1 MTQTTKMAARDVTLT
16 LAALYMAFCCC
27 CCLQLEFISG
37 GLFVRGFVGNTNTF
51 VANSRNRSI
60 RCFSSSSSSTRLF
73 ENSSNSRSS
82 SDDLREKAAA
92 LRREVEEFEAS
103 KQKESD
109 QIRQEAETV
118 LRQKE
123 KTRLRYIAEVPILKG
138 DGTVSMERCDFS
150 PPRIMGVVKCVENDD
165 EEDKE
170 EQQEQVLVPSRI
182 LTFQAP
188 LPLGIVLGQ
197 EDYGGNTNINSSTN
211 MRLPP
216 ITVDDLAGDGSANQ
230 AGVRVGDILRACTA
244 CQVTMEQ
251 PTWQLMMGG
260 VGRPKTTRM
269 MFSTDDKAFEEV
281 MDAIGSNGMDP
292 ESRDVWLV
300 VERRTDD
307 DDDDNNGAI

>member
-1 MTQTTKMAARDVTLT
+1 MKIKMTQTTKIAVRDLPLI
-16 LAALYMAFCCC
+16 LAAIYMAFCCC
-27 CCLQLEFISG
+27 CCLQLEFIGVENVGIGSR
-37 GLFVRGFVGNTNTF
+37 LFVQSFVSYNNNNKF
-51 VANSRNRSI
+51 VANSSSRSRCTSSSI
-60 RCFSSSSSSTRLF
+60 RL
-73 ENSSNSRSS
+73 SNRSS

-109 QIRQEAETV
+109 QIRQQAETV
-118 LRQKE
+118 QRQKE
-123 KTRLRYIAEVPILKG
+123 ETRLRYIAEVPILKG

-150 PPRIMGVVKCVENDD
+150 PPRIMAVAKRD
-165 EEDKE
+165 EKEEE
-170 EQQEQVLVPSRI
+170 EQQEQVQVTSRI

-197 EDYGGNTNINSSTN
+197 EDYGGNSNDN

-216 ITVDDLAGDGSANQ
+216 ITVDDLAAGGNAEQ

-260 VGRPKTTRM
+260 VGRPTTTRM

-300 VERRTDD
+300 VERRTDNDNGD
-307 DDDDNNGAI
+307 DTNGTGTD